1 MMVVMTPN
9 PQTTYRAVGFLYLV
23 PTLLGP
29 FSMMYVPA
37 AIFAP
42 HDAEGTASRLLA
54 LESLFRIGIVSD
66 IAIVLSEIALTA
78 VIFVLFRRVH
88 YGLALMATFARLAM
102 TVVQAVNL
110 FPQLA
115 ALGFVLDPPSA
126 ISSSQAHALAYTL
139 LELHAMGAHL
149 WEPLFALHC
158 VLLGVLVM
166 RSGEVPRAL
175 GVGLVIAAF
184 GYGLNG
190 IGHIV
195 VPGLASTFEAIVAVT
210 AIVGEVPFVLWLLFG
225 RVREREATSST
236 GRDGVVAIGV

>member
-1 MMVVMTPN
+1 
-9 PQTTYRAVGFLYLV
+9 
-23 PTLLGP
+23 
-29 FSMMYVPA
+29 
-37 AIFAP
+37 
-42 HDAEGTASRLLA
+42 
-54 LESLFRIGIVSD
+54 
-66 IAIVLSEIALTA
+66 
-78 VIFVLFRRVH
+78 
-88 YGLALMATFARLAM
+88 MATFARLAM

-110 FPQLA
+110 FPELA

-126 ISSSQAHALAYTL
+126 FSSAQAHALAYTL

-195 VPGLASTFEAIVAVT
+195 APGLASTFEAIVGVT

-225 RVREREATSST
+225 RVREREVTVARSCCGPQRARGGSCDPAPCGCRS
-236 GRDGVVAIGV
+236 GRLPPVISVVGVDSRSGNLVP